1 MTFFY
6 RSKERNSLASK
17 VVRGDVWIVDLG
29 MVAKIR
35 PCLVLSIPSDDE
47 NDRVLTTLVPH
58 TTSTRQSRF
67 EIVIR
72 TPFLKEG
79 AFDTQ
84 NIITI
89 PTVKLVRKLGKLTA
103 DQLSEVEAS
112 IKHWLGFDPMPSE
125 GT

>member
-1 MTFFY
+1 MAT
-6 RSKERNSLASK
+6 K
-17 VVRGDVWIVDLG
+17 VARGEVWIVDLG
-29 MVAKIR
+29 IVAKIR

-72 TPFLKEG
+72 TPFLKEV

-89 PTVKLVRKLGKLTA
+89 PTVKLVRKLGQLTA
-103 DQLSEVEAS
+103 DQLIDCRSTLRSGCVDQALA
-112 IKHWLGFDPMPSE
+112 WLRPHA
-125 GT
+125 

>member
-1 MTFFY
+1 M
-6 RSKERNSLASK
+6 ASK
-17 VVRGDVWIVDLG
+17 VARGEVWIVDLG

-72 TPFLKEG
+72 T
-79 AFDTQ
+79 
-84 NIITI
+84 
-89 PTVKLVRKLGKLTA
+89 R
-103 DQLSEVEAS
+103 S
-112 IKHWLGFDPMPSE
+112 
-125 GT
+125 

>member
-1 MTFFY
+1 MAT
-6 RSKERNSLASK
+6 KIA
-17 VVRGDVWIVDLG
+17 RGEVWIVDLG

-47 NDRVLTTLVPH
+47 NDRVLTILIPH

-67 EIVIR
+67 EITIR

-89 PTVKLVRKLGKLTA
+89 PSVKLVRRLGMLNA
-103 DQLSEVEAS
+103 DQLSEVEQS
-112 IKHWLGFDPMPSE
+112 IKYWLGFDQKPNA

>member
-1 MTFFY
+1 M
-6 RSKERNSLASK
+6 AAK
-17 VVRGDVWIVDLG
+17 VARGEVWIVDLG

-67 EIVIR
+67 EIAIP

-89 PTVKLVRKLGKLTA
+89 PTIKLVRKLGKLTA
-103 DQLSEVEAS
+103 AQLCEVEAS
-112 IKHWLGFDPMPSE
+112 IKHWLGFDHIPNES
-125 GT
+125 T

>member
-1 MTFFY
+1 MAT
-6 RSKERNSLASK
+6 K
-17 VVRGDVWIVDLG
+17 VARGEVWIVDLG
-29 MVAKIR
+29 IVAKIR

-67 EIVIR
+67 EIVVR
-72 TPFLKEG
+72 TSFLKEG

-89 PTVKLVRKLGKLTA
+89 PTAKLVRKLGKLTA
-103 DQLSEVEAS
+103 DQLSEVEVS
-112 IKHWLGFDPMPSE
+112 IKHWLGIDQMPSE

>member
-1 MTFFY
+1 MAT
-6 RSKERNSLASK
+6 K
-17 VVRGDVWIVDLG
+17 VARGEVWIVDLG
-29 MVAKIR
+29 IVAKIR

-72 TPFLKEG
+72 TPFLKEV

-84 NIITI
+84 NI
-89 PTVKLVRKLGKLTA
+89 KLVRKLGQLTA
-103 DQLSEVEAS
+103 DQLIDCRSTLRSGCVDQALA
-112 IKHWLGFDPMPSE
+112 WLRPHA
-125 GT
+125 

>member
-1 MTFFY
+1 MAT
-6 RSKERNSLASK
+6 KIA
-17 VVRGDVWIVDLG
+17 RGEVWIVDLG

-47 NDRVLTTLVPH
+47 NDRVLTTLIPH

-67 EIVIR
+67 EITIR

-89 PTVKLVRKLGKLTA
+89 PSVKLVRRLGSLNVA
-103 DQLSEVEAS
+103 QLSEIEQSV
-112 IKHWLGFDPMPSE
+112 KYWLGLERKPE
-125 GT
+125 AGT

>member
-1 MTFFY
+1 M
-6 RSKERNSLASK
+6 
-17 VVRGDVWIVDLG
+17 WIVDLG

-72 TPFLKEG
+72 TPFFKEG

-89 PTVKLVRKLGKLTA
+89 PTIKLVRKLGKLTA
-103 DQLSEVEAS
+103 DQLSEVEVS
-112 IKHWLGFDPMPSE
+112 IKHWLGFDQIPGE

>member
-1 MTFFY
+1 MAT
-6 RSKERNSLASK
+6 KIA
-17 VVRGDVWIVDLG
+17 RGEVWIVDLG

-47 NDRVLTTLVPH
+47 NDRVLTTLIPH

-67 EIVIR
+67 EITIR

-89 PTVKLVRKLGKLTA
+89 PSVKLVRRLGSLNVA
-103 DQLSEVEAS
+103 QLSEIEQSV
-112 IKHWLGFDPMPSE
+112 KYWLGLDRKPE
-125 GT
+125 AGT

>member
-1 MTFFY
+1 M
-6 RSKERNSLASK
+6 AVK
-17 VVRGDVWIVDLG
+17 VARGEVWIVDLG

-67 EIVIR
+67 EVVFR
-72 TPFLKEG
+72 TPLLKEG
-79 AFDTQ
+79 AFDNQ

-103 DQLSEVEAS
+103 DQLSEVEES
-112 IKHWLGFDPMPSE
+112 IKHWLGFGHIPRE

>member
-1 MTFFY
+1 
-6 RSKERNSLASK
+6 
-17 VVRGDVWIVDLG
+17 VWIVDLG

-47 NDRVLTTLVPH
+47 NDRVLTTLIPH

-67 EIVIR
+67 EITIR

-89 PTVKLVRKLGKLTA
+89 PSVKLVRRLGSLNVA
-103 DQLSEVEAS
+103 QLSEIEQSV
-112 IKHWLGFDPMPSE
+112 KYWLGLDRKPE
-125 GT
+125 AGT

>member
-1 MTFFY
+1 M
-6 RSKERNSLASK
+6 
-17 VVRGDVWIVDLG
+17 WIVDLG

-72 TPFLKEG
+72 TPFFKEG

-89 PTVKLVRKLGKLTA
+89 PTIKLVRKLGKLTA
-103 DQLSEVEAS
+103 DQLSEVEVS
-112 IKHWLGFDPMPSE
+112 IKHWLGFDQIPSE
-125 GT
+125 DT

>member
-1 MTFFY
+1 M
-6 RSKERNSLASK
+6 S
-17 VVRGDVWIVDLG
+17 VHLG

-72 TPFLKEG
+72 TPFLRDG
-79 AFDTQ
+79 ALDAKHHHDPDYKARSQVGEIDCRSTFRSGS
-84 NIITI
+84 
-89 PTVKLVRKLGKLTA
+89 V
-103 DQLSEVEAS
+103 DQALA
-112 IKHWLGFDPMPSE
+112 WL
-125 GT
+125 

>member
-1 MTFFY
+1 
-6 RSKERNSLASK
+6 
-17 VVRGDVWIVDLG
+17 VWIVDLG

-72 TPFLKEG
+72 TTFLKEG

-89 PTVKLVRKLGKLTA
+89 PTVKLVRKLGKLTV

-112 IKHWLGFDPMPSE
+112 IKHWLGFDYMPSE

>member
-1 MTFFY
+1 M
-6 RSKERNSLASK
+6 AAK
-17 VVRGDVWIVDLG
+17 VARGEVWIVDLG

-58 TTSTRQSRF
+58 TTSTRKSRF
-67 EIVIR
+67 EVVVR
-72 TPFLKEG
+72 TSFLKEV

-89 PTVKLVRKLGKLTA
+89 PCVKLVRKLGKLTA
-103 DQLSEVEAS
+103 DQLSEVEAA
-112 IKHWLGFDPMPSE
+112 IKDWLGIDHLPSE
-125 GT
+125 GS

>member
-1 MTFFY
+1 MAT
-6 RSKERNSLASK
+6 K
-17 VVRGDVWIVDLG
+17 VARGEVWIVDLG

-89 PTVKLVRKLGKLTA
+89 PTIKLVRKLGKLTA
-103 DQLSEVEAS
+103 DQLSEVEVS
-112 IKHWLGFDPMPSE
+112 IKHWLGFDQIPSE
-125 GT
+125 DT